1 MKTLKITMIA
11 GASFLAGASPA
22 WGQGAVINDSEEP
35 AFTSNDIIVTA
46 RRRDESVQ
54 DVPLVVQAVT
64 AQELAQ
70 LNIRDFKDI
79 QSLVPGLNIST
90 TQNGIQSA
98 TTLRGVN
105 FDVTASGNNGT
116 VEFYLDDSPIS
127 AGLLFTAMFDI
138 GQIEVLRGP
147 QGTLRGRA
155 SPSGSITVTT
165 RRPDLSQAGGYMI
178 GTINDI
184 GGWNVNGAINV
195 PVIEDKLA
203 VRVAGLLD
211 ENDDNDVSSINN
223 SLDPFSKTQGIRAS
237 VLFEPVDFLTTSLSY
252 TGIDRKRRSFD
263 QFESAEIADPTLP
276 AGPVFIEASDRLS
289 VMRAPRTTHEIYK
302 IFNWQAELRLAGQ
315 KLNYVG
321 SHKKQQNFSEEPADR
336 GAVYGPGFPDRIYQ
350 AGLGTFVHS
359 NTKSHE
365 IRLSSDERIA
375 GIFDYV
381 AGYLWNKADN
391 PTDLTSDTLVWFGPP
406 QPSLSNLLAEVITPI
421 FRFSG
426 SKEESVFGNITAHIT
441 DATEISGGIRHIK
454 YKTDGALAIGTTT
467 NISAPTAVSQ
477 DLDATIYS
485 ASLKH
490 RFSDSFMAYASF
502 GTSWRAGGT
511 TNATLLR
518 EFQITPFLRNLLIP
532 DPEKSKSYEVGIKTD
547 LLDRRLRLNVSAY
560 HQTFDNFQYFQRS
573 LFVAGS
579 SLDGAPRVEQ
589 TTGLAVGVPAKVD
602 GVEAELQFQASDRW
616 SLGAVASYAKSKVK
630 NGSVPCNDF
639 YDANGNVGSDG
650 IPDSQTPNFAD
661 IMAAT
666 DGNGMAFCQFSGRA
680 GLAAPFTATLQSEY
694 NHSLSSNMD
703 GYVRGLV
710 SYFGKSQNDP
720 LNPIDDIS
728 AYALVNLFAGVR
740 DPDGGWEVGGYVK
753 NLFDTGRILIREAN
767 PNTVEIRSPAP
778 ATVASSYRTVSYT
791 APREFGVTARISFG
805 SR

>member
-1 MKTLKITMIA
+1 MRTIHKIMIS
-11 GASFLAGASPA
+11 GVSLLAVANPA
-22 WGQGAVINDSEEP
+22 WSQDTAVKDSDE
-35 AFTSNDIIVTA
+35 ARLTSNEIIVTA
-46 RRRDESVQ
+46 RRRDESIQ

-64 AQELAQ
+64 AQELTN

-79 QSLVPGLNIST
+79 QTLVPGLNIST

-116 VEFYLDDSPIS
+116 VEFYLNDSPVS
-127 AGLLFTAMFDI
+127 AGLLFTAMFDV

-165 RRPDLSQAGGYMI
+165 RQPDLSEAGGYMI

-195 PVIEDKLA
+195 SVLEDKLA

-211 ENDDNDVSSINN
+211 ENDDNDVPSINN
-223 SLDPFSKTQGIRAS
+223 PLDPFSKTQGIRAS
-237 VLFEPVDFLTTSLSY
+237 VLFEPFNFLTTSFSY
-252 TGIDRKRRSFD
+252 TGIDRRRRSFD
-263 QFESAEIADPTLP
+263 QVESAEIADPALP
-276 AGPVFIEASDRLS
+276 ASPVLIRASDRLS
-289 VMRAPRTTHEIYK
+289 VMRTPRTTHEIYK
-302 IFNWQAELRLAGQ
+302 IYNWQAELRLAGQ

-321 SHKKQQNFSEEPADR
+321 SYKKQDNFSEEPADR
-336 GAVYGPGFPDRIYQ
+336 GAVYGPGFPERIYQ

-359 NTKSHE
+359 NSKTHE
-365 IRLSSDERIA
+365 IRLSSDERVA

-381 AGYLWNKADN
+381 AGYLWSKTSN

-406 QPSLSNLLAEVITPI
+406 QPSLSNLFMEVVTPI
-421 FRFSG
+421 FRLAET
-426 SKEESVFGNITAHIT
+426 KERSIFGNITAHIA
-441 DATEISGGIRHIK
+441 DATELSGGIRYIK
-454 YKTDGALAIGTTT
+454 YQDEGALAVGCVTC
-467 NISAPTAVSQ
+467 ISPPTVVAQ

-490 RFSDSFMAYASF
+490 RFSEDVMAYASF
-502 GTSWRAGGT
+502 GTSWRAGGS

-518 EFQITPFLRNLLIP
+518 DFQITPFLQGLLIP
-532 DPEKSKSYEVGIKTD
+532 DPEKSESYEIGVKTD
-547 LLDRRLRLNVSAY
+547 LLDHRLRLNVSAY

-589 TTGLAVGVPAKVD
+589 TTGMAVGVPAKVT
-602 GVEAELQFQASDRW
+602 GVEAEAEFLATDQW

-639 YDANGNVGSDG
+639 YDAAGNVGSDG
-650 IPDSQTPNFAD
+650 VPDSQTPNFAD

-666 DGNGMAFCQFSGRA
+666 GGNGVAFCQFNGRA

-694 NHSLSSNMD
+694 NHPISSNMD

-720 LNPIDDIS
+720 LNLIDDIS
-728 AYALVNLFAGVR
+728 AYALVNLFAGIR
-740 DPDGGWEVGGYVK
+740 DPGGSWEVGGYVK
-753 NLFDTGRILIREAN
+753 NVFDTGRILIREASV
-767 PNTVEIRSPAP
+767 NTVEIRSPGP
-778 ATVASSYRTVSYT
+778 ATVSSAYRTVSYT
-791 APREFGVTARISFG
+791 APREFGITARVSFG

>member
-1 MKTLKITMIA
+1 MRVLK
-11 GASFLAGASPA
+11 GAMLTGISLLTVVSPA
-22 WGQGAVINDSEEP
+22 WGQDTAVRDSQD
-35 AFTSNDIIVTA
+35 ASVASNDIIVTA
-46 RRRDESVQ
+46 RRRDESIQ

-64 AQELAQ
+64 AQELTK

-79 QSLVPGLNIST
+79 QTLVPGLNIST

-116 VEFYLDDSPIS
+116 VEFYLNDSPVS
-127 AGLLFTAMFDI
+127 AGLMFTAMFDV

-165 RRPDLSQAGGYMI
+165 RSPDLSQAGGYMT
-178 GTINDI
+178 GTLNDI
-184 GGWNVNGAINV
+184 GGWNLNGAINV
-195 PVIEDKLA
+195 PVLTDKLA
-203 VRVAGLLD
+203 VRVAGLVD
-211 ENDDNDVSSINN
+211 ENDDNNVASINN
-223 SLDPFSKTQGIRAS
+223 PLDPYSKTHGIRAS
-237 VLFEPVDFLTTSLSY
+237 VLFDPFDFLTTSFSY
-252 TGIDRKRRSFD
+252 TGIDRRRLTFD
-263 QFESAEIADPTLP
+263 QVESAEIADLDLP
-276 AGPVFIEASDRLS
+276 PSPALIRASDRLS
-289 VMRAPRTTHEIYK
+289 VMRTPRTTHEIYK
-302 IFNWQAELRLAGQ
+302 IYNWQAELRLAGQ

-321 SHKKQQNFSEEPADR
+321 SYKKQNNYSEEPADR
-336 GAVYGPGFPDRIYQ
+336 GAVYGPGFPERIYQ

-359 NTKSHE
+359 SSKTHE

-381 AGYLWNKADN
+381 AGYLWSKTSN

-406 QPSLSNLLAEVITPI
+406 QPNLSNLLAEVVTPI
-421 FRFSG
+421 FRLAET
-426 SKEESVFGNITAHIT
+426 KERSIFGNITAHIT
-441 DATEISGGIRHIK
+441 DATEFSGGIRYIK
-454 YKTDGALAIGTTT
+454 FEDSGALAVGCVTC
-467 NISAPTAVSQ
+467 ISPPTVVAQ

-490 RFSDSFMAYASF
+490 RFNENVMAYASF
-502 GTSWRAGGT
+502 GTSWRAGGS

-518 EFQITPFLRNLLIP
+518 DFQITPFLQGLLIP
-532 DPEKSKSYEVGIKTD
+532 DPEESESFEVGVKTD
-547 LLDRRLRLNVSAY
+547 LFDRRLRLNVSAY

-589 TTGLAVGVPAKVD
+589 TTGLAVGVPAKVT
-602 GVEAELQFQASDRW
+602 GVEADIQFQASDRW

-639 YDANGNVGSDG
+639 YDADGNVGSDG
-650 IPDSQTPNFAD
+650 VPDSQTPTFAD

-666 DGNGMAFCQFSGRA
+666 DGNGVAFCQFNGRA
-680 GLAAPFTATLQSEY
+680 GLAAPFTASVQSEY
-694 NHSLSSNMD
+694 NHPISSNID

-720 LNPIDDIS
+720 LNVIDDIS
-728 AYALVNLFAGVR
+728 SYALVNLFAGVR

-753 NLFDTGRILIREAN
+753 NVFDTGRILIREAN

-778 ATVASSYRTVSYT
+778 ITMSSAYRTVSYT
-791 APREFGVTARISFG
+791 APREFGITARVSFG